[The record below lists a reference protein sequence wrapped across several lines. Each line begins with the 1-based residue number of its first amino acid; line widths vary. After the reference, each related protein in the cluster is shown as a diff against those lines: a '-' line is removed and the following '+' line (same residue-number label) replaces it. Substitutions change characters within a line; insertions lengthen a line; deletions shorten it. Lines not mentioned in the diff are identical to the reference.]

1 MNHVFDMKINP
12 YIGNAEIQLDGQS
25 VSSQSQLR
33 SCSTDNFFNWYRI
46 LPGMLYAE
54 VNDNYELRVEC
65 IEVQFLILKS
75 IFADKTQCKNIIFK
89 PFRSR
94 YSINRRIGWMCD
106 AANELKIKLPKIPK
120 YSIKSTG
127 ETKLIVTKI
136 ISGMNPDYCKHYMP
150 IDGVINIWISSINTY
165 KQCLKKSTSRD
176 DLVIVIDELNNE
188 AQVRIENC
196 VVLFISENRIPDIVE
211 QWVNLMILA
220 PYLAYGYDC
229 LIHSNKAMSFECE
242 AKTRML
248 IGELPIIKSKM
259 PDRVECG
266 NLINIDIQE
275 FPQSALTLR
284 ISDGSVLKQMGSQ
297 LKAERPG
304 MAKVDIVSEQG
315 VILLSQSI
323 TVFSVNRVTDIDL
336 SLSSGPNVLIGD
348 TFIVISQWKPIN
360 AVNLNKAVW
369 SSSPSGIL
377 RNIGGGKFE
386 ALASGK
392 CTVTLTIEKVKKSI
406 SIRVVSLPNDIK
418 MDTEIKAKLN
428 KTTAKFSA
436 SLLPIGSACKT
447 MDVRVID
454 SNIATWDQNTKEVI
468 PVAEGITELVVSAY
482 DAKGQIVIQK
492 KCKVEILPEKDII
505 TPSTIPTLMLV
516 CMVIAILAFN
526 SEIFVWCILGGL
538 GLSIVE
544 VVLNAMHYIR
554 KKQTKRNLYEL
565 FAGAIG
571 IIGFGCSIIWY
582 LGAFG

>member
-12 YIGNAEIQLDGQS
+12 YLGNAEIQFDGQT

-33 SCSTDNFFNWYRI
+33 SCMTDNFFNWYRK

-54 VNDNYELRVEC
+54 VNDYYELRVEC
-65 IEVQFLILKS
+65 IDVQFLILKS
-75 IFADKTQCKNIIFK
+75 IFADNMQCKNIFFK
-89 PFRSR
+89 PFKSR
-94 YSINRRIGWMCD
+94 YSINQRIGWMCD
-106 AANELKIKLPKIPK
+106 AANELGIKLPKIPK

-127 ETKLIVTKI
+127 EIKSIVTKI
-136 ISGMNPDYCKHYMP
+136 ISGLNPDYCKHYMP
-150 IDGVINIWISSINTY
+150 IDGVINIWVSSVITY
-165 KQCLKKSTSRD
+165 KQCLKESMSTD
-176 DLVIVIDELNNE
+176 DLVIVIDKLYSEV
-188 AQVRIENC
+188 QVRIETC
-196 VVLFISENRIPDIVE
+196 VVLFISENELPYFVE

-242 AKTRML
+242 AKTKML

-275 FPQSALTLR
+275 FPQSALTLQ
-284 ISDGSVLKQMGSQ
+284 ISDNSVLRQKGLQ

-304 MAKVDIVSEQG
+304 MARVDIVSEQG
-315 VILLSQSI
+315 VVLLSQAI
-323 TVFSVNRVTDIDL
+323 TVFSINRVTDIDL
-336 SLSSGPNVLIGD
+336 SLPSGSNVLIGD
-348 TFIVISQWKPIN
+348 TFNVMSQWKPIN

-386 ALASGK
+386 AVAPGK
-392 CTVTLTIEKVKKSI
+392 CMVTLTIEKVKKSI
-406 SIRVVSLPNDIK
+406 SISVVSLPNDIK
-418 MDTEIKAKLN
+418 MNTEIKAKLN
-428 KTTAKFSA
+428 KTTPKFSA

-447 MDVRVID
+447 MDIRVID
-454 SNIATWDQNTKEVI
+454 SNIATWDQNAQEVI

-505 TPSTIPTLMLV
+505 TPSTIPTLMFV

-526 SEIFVWCILGGL
+526 SEIFVWCILGGF

-544 VVLNAMHYIR
+544 IVLNAMPYIR
-554 KKQTKRNLYEL
+554 KKPIKRNLYEL
-565 FAGAIG
+565 IAGTISV
-571 IIGFGCSIIWY
+571 IGFGCIMAWY
-582 LGAFG
+582 FGLFG